1 MNRRLRWILLGAAL
15 VLVLTAC
22 AAGVN
27 EAVDVPSSEGEVAGF
42 WRGLWH
48 GLIVPITFIVSLFSD
63 TVNVYEVHNTGAWYD
78 FGFLA
83 GASISLGGSGAGASS
98 ARK

>member
-1 MNRRLRWILLGAAL
+1 MNRRLRWILVAGVLLL
-15 VLVLTAC
+15 VLSSC

-27 EAVDVPSSEGEVAGF
+27 QAVDTPSPEGDVAGF
-42 WRGLWH
+42 WLGLWH

-63 TVNVYEVHNTGAWYD
+63 TVTVYEVHNTGGWYD
-78 FGFLA
+78 FGFLF
-83 GASISLGGSGAGASS
+83 GASMSLGGSGAGARS

>member
-27 EAVDVPSSEGEVAGF
+27 EAVDE
-42 WRGLWH
+42 
-48 GLIVPITFIVSLFSD
+48 I
-63 TVNVYEVHNTGAWYD
+63 
-78 FGFLA
+78 LA
-83 GASISLGGSGAGASS
+83 QFPP
-98 ARK
+98 K